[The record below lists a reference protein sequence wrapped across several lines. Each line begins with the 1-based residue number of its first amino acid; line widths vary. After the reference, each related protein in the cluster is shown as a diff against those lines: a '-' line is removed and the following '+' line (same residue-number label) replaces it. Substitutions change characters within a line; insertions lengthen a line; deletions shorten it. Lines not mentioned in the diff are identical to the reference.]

1 MRGFLIILI
10 GSSCFLGSSYL
21 HASHSGDGCN
31 ANDEVCMK
39 HLIKDVNDSND
50 GALLGGVLVG
60 FGIYYWVVDRPK
72 NEKDELLK
80 KFKEGKG
87 FPIFNT
93 NKFSI
98 EIPNPIKPLDMEP
111 SNLFLAENKTLD
123 LLEFKYKFN

>member
-21 HASHSGDGCN
+21 HAKSGDDDK
-31 ANDEVCMK
+31 ADED
-39 HLIKDVNDSND
+39 DVA
-50 GALLGGVLVG
+50 GLVLVG
-60 FGIYYWVVDRPK
+60 FGIYYLVVDRPK

-87 FPIFNT
+87 LQIYNT

-98 EIPNPIKPLDMEP
+98 EIPSPNKPLVIEP
-111 SNLFLAENKTLD
+111 DSFFTAENKKSS